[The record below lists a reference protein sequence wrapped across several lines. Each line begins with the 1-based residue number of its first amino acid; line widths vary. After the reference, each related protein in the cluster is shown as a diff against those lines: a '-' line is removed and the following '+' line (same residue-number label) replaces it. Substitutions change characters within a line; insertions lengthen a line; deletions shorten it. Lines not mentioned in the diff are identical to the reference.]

1 MSRRLLF
8 FAVLVVLPAA
18 CRSGDAGVVRLPPGQ
33 TAERHDQPPVA
44 LNADSPI
51 AYPPALF
58 TQGIDGTVLLR
69 LYVNAD
75 GELVDDST
83 RVQESS
89 GYPALD
95 SAAVAG
101 ASQLHFAPALRE
113 GDPVAAA
120 FIQPIEFRSSGAQ
133 Q

>member
-1 MSRRLLF
+1 MIRP
-8 FAVLVVLPAA
+8 AVLVLAAAASAA
-18 CRSGDAGVVRLPPGQ
+18 CRSGDAGVVRLPPDQ
-33 TAERHDQPPVA
+33 TAEKRDQPPVA

-69 LYVNAD
+69 LFVD
-75 GELVDDST
+75 PEGTLVSDST
-83 RVQESS
+83 KVQESS

-101 ASQLHFAPALRE
+101 AAHLRFAPALRE
-113 GDPVAAA
+113 GEPVAAA